1 MILQNLI
8 SRFKGARMFGERRR
22 SITSWGLPLIL
33 CALLM
38 RVIVPQGWMPS
49 LDHTGTIKIEMCSG
63 LANHGGAI
71 TLDVGGH
78 KSDPSDQH
86 QQDHVCPFAG
96 LSAAFDDARLPT
108 FVAPF
113 AFSDAL
119 LPTSLDVVSIGRG
132 LAAPPPPSTGPP
144 TLI

>member
-22 SITSWGLPLIL
+22 SMTSWGLPLIV
-33 CALLM
+33 CALLL

-49 LDHTGTIKIEMCSG
+49 LDHSGTIKIEMCSG
-63 LANHGGAI
+63 LANHEAAI
-71 TLDVGGH
+71 TLNVGGH
-78 KSDPSDQH
+78 KADPSDQH
-86 QQDHVCPFAG
+86 HQDHVCPFAG
-96 LSAAFDDARLPT
+96 LSAAFDNARLPT
-108 FVAPF
+108 LEAPF
-113 AFSDAL
+113 RHTHAS
-119 LPTSLDVVSIGRG
+119 LPLSFGIVFIGRG